1 MSDLSEKGIKGS
13 LLRMLIKVR
22 HGSEEKLLSEYVSS
36 GKGNDKFNS
45 TFWLNDPESELNGL
59 PLHKLTA
66 LLSRKDHVYSSLTN
80 KVDEFHKNIISLMT
94 YLCFVI

>member
-1 MSDLSEKGIKGS
+1 MYDLSEKGIKGT

-22 HGSEEKLLSEYVSS
+22 NGSEEELLSKYVSS
-36 GKGNDKFNS
+36 EKGNDRFNS